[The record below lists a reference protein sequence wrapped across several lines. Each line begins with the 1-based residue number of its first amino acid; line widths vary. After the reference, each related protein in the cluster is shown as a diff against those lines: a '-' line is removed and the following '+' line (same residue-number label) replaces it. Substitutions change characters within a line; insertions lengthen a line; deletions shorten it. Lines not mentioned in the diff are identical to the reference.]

1 MTDPRRV
8 LVRRHLEAAVR
19 LQRESWDEAL
29 AIHEIT
35 GDQDR
40 DFYAFVA
47 ELAGAGLADD
57 EAIPEDVIDTL
68 ISRPQG
74 GELRSSAFIQ

>member
-1 MTDPRRV
+1 MKLDRRR
-8 LVRRHLEAAVR
+8 LSVRQHLEAAVR

-29 AIHEIT
+29 AIQKIT

-40 DFYAFVA
+40 DIYAFVA

-57 EAIPEDVIDTL
+57 EAIPEDAIDTL
-68 ISRPQG
+68 ISRPQ
-74 GELRSSAFIQ
+74 